1 MKGNQNTG
9 TEAALLKAAIYTL
22 GCKVNQYESR
32 MIGEML
38 EQNGYSI
45 VDSKEDADIY
55 IVNSCT
61 VTAAA
66 DQKTRQHVR
75 KLKREH
81 PQSVVVLT
89 GCMTQAF
96 PDDAN
101 RLPEADIVLGNKN
114 NHKLLQLLDTYTK
127 FGKRIVSIEPHKTG
141 DAFVSGIVHTYDE
154 RTRAI
159 IKIQDG
165 CNRFC
170 SYCIIPYSR
179 GRVRS
184 KPLAELKA
192 EVQALSDNGYREVV
206 LVGINL
212 SSYGQDIGCTF
223 PDAVRCACSVDGIS
237 RVRLGSLEPDHLTE
251 TVIAQLA
258 SLEKLCPQFHISLQS
273 GCDRTLRRMNR
284 HYTTQ
289 EFRSLCDNLR
299 KQFKDCTLTTDI
311 MVGFC
316 GETQEDFEESLRF
329 VEEIGF
335 EKLHV
340 FPYSVREGTKAANMP
355 DHLPKAVKE
364 ERAAQMLRL
373 GEALR
378 QQFFRSCVGKNERVL
393 LESTRKNGYL
403 FGYTANYL
411 PVLLQKEDAVCGDL
425 VDVKITGVTQ
435 DAVLAEPIK

>member
-1 MKGNQNTG
+1 M
-9 TEAALLKAAIYTL
+9 KAAIYTL

-38 EQNGYSI
+38 EQNGYKM

-114 NHKLLQLLDTYTK
+114 NQKLLQLLDTYTK
-127 FGKRIVSIEPHKTG
+127 FGKRVVSIEPHKSG
-141 DAFVSGIVHTYDE
+141 DTFVPGMVHTYDE

-192 EVQALSDNGYREVV
+192 EVQSLAVNGYREVV

-223 PDAVRCACSVDGIS
+223 PDAVRCACNVDGIS
-237 RVRLGSLEPDHLTE
+237 RVRLGSLEPDHLTDA
-251 TVIAQLA
+251 VISQLA

-273 GCDRTLRRMNR
+273 GCDRTLQRMNR

-289 EFRSLCDNLR
+289 EFRTLCSSLR
-299 KQFKDCTLTTDI
+299 KHFKDCTLTTDI

-355 DHLPKAVKE
+355 GHLPKAVKE
-364 ERAAQMLRL
+364 ERAAQMLQL
-373 GEALR
+373 GEKLR
-378 QQFFRSCVGKNERVL
+378 QQFFRSCVGKKERVL
-393 LESTRKNGYL
+393 LESTRKNGCL

-411 PVLLQKEDAVCGDL
+411 PVLLQLDDALCGDL
-425 VDVKITGVTQ
+425 IDVIITGVTRE
-435 DAVLAEPIK
+435 AVLAEAIK

>member
-1 MKGNQNTG
+1 M
-9 TEAALLKAAIYTL
+9 KAAIYTL

-32 MIGEML
+32 VIGETL
-38 EQNGYSI
+38 QQNGYTL
-45 VDSKEDADIY
+45 VDVKDDADIY

-66 DQKTRQHVR
+66 DQKTRQRVR

-81 PQSVVVLT
+81 PQSIVVLT

-96 PDDAN
+96 PEDEAQ
-101 RLPEADIVLGNKN
+101 LPEADIILGNKN
-114 NHKLLQLLDTYTK
+114 NAKLLSLLDTYEK
-127 FGKRIVSIEPHKTG
+127 FGKRIVSIEQHQTG
-141 DAFVSGIVHTYDE
+141 DRFASAAVHAYDE

-184 KPLAELKA
+184 KPLDELQS
-192 EVQALSDNGYREVV
+192 EVETLAANGYREVV

-212 SSYGQDIGCTF
+212 SSYGQDIGCSF
-223 PDAVRCACSVDGIS
+223 PDAVRCACSVDGIE
-237 RVRLGSLEPDHLTE
+237 RVRLGSLEPDHITPD
-251 TVIAQLA
+251 VIAQLSA
-258 SLEKLCPQFHISLQS
+258 LDKLCPQFHISLQS
-273 GCDRTLRRMNR
+273 GCDRTLKTMNR
-284 HYTTQ
+284 HYTAA
-289 EFRSLCDNLR
+289 EFRALCQALR
-299 KQFKDCTLTTDI
+299 SSFPDCTLTTDV

-316 GETQEDFEESLRF
+316 GETQEDFDESLRF

-340 FPYSVREGTKAANMP
+340 FPYSVREGTKAASMP
-355 DHLPKAVKE
+355 GHLPKAVKE
-364 ERAAQMLRL
+364 ARAAQMLAL
-373 GEALR
+373 GERLR
-378 QQFFRSCVGKNERVL
+378 ERFLKESVGKKERVL
-393 LESTRKNGYL
+393 LESTRKGGLL

-411 PVLLQKEDAVCGDL
+411 PVLVKAENAVCGDL
-425 VDVKITGVTQ
+425 VDVLITDTAQ
-435 DAVLAEPIK
+435 DAVLAEAIR